1 MHKMKWGVAARQNQM
16 IGSSIMSIMG
26 PKNHDNA
33 KYSDAFK
40 KALHLLSTDGL
51 DGATMVVDR
60 ELDRNPESWEGWA
73 AKADILYF
81 QGMHRSALQCCER
94 SIDLNPNNALAWN
107 TRGNALYKLS
117 RYGEAIESYSR
128 AIEIEPLFVKAWYN
142 KKLAL
147 EIHLDRTAPKIAYF
161 IGRNGKKSSEKR

>member
-1 MHKMKWGVAARQNQM
+1 
-16 IGSSIMSIMG
+16 MSFMG
-26 PKNHDNA
+26 LENHDDA
-33 KYSDAFK
+33 KRNDAFK
-40 KALHLLSTDGL
+40 KAVHLLSTDGL

-60 ELDRNPESWEGWA
+60 ELDRDPESWEAWA

-81 QGMHRSALQCCER
+81 QGMHRSSLQCCER
-94 SIDLNPNNALAWN
+94 SLDLNPDNALAWN
-107 TRGNALYKLS
+107 TKGNVLYKMS

-147 EIHLDRTAPKIAYF
+147 EIHLDRTRPKIAYLN
-161 IGRNGKKSSEKR
+161 NGKKRQKSR